1 MSGSSNSGHAPP
13 DGRRRRL
20 LLAGAAAIGSAA
32 SPGAARGEGGSRTTD
47 PVDGDAQNAR
57 ANSASVA
64 ASVAAGIPAA
74 AAAGDGA
81 GTAPTCTARAPLP
94 PRFRLEYVAKA
105 SRGPLSLEG
114 ENELVFTTEGTRYT
128 LRSAT
133 RSVLFSAEQDSAGDM
148 VGAMLR
154 PHEYHERSPRRPP
167 RTTRIDWQAGRV
179 TFSANADGATATQPR
194 LQDRLSLLVSAGQQL
209 RLQQGTGAVEMAVA
223 GARHV
228 SLYRFELRG
237 IETLDLPIGR
247 VEAHRLERPIS
258 AAHDGIDVWIAP
270 ALCWL
275 PVKMR
280 FVDDRG
286 QVVQNQLRAA
296 RFD

>member
-1 MSGSSNSGHAPP
+1 MSGSSSSGHAPP
-13 DGRRRRL
+13 NGRRRRL
-20 LLAGAAAIGSAA
+20 LLAVAALIGGVATH
-32 SPGAARGEGGSRTTD
+32 GAARGQGAGRVTAPEGDATGAHTD
-47 PVDGDAQNAR
+47 PVSAMGGDAAG
-57 ANSASVA
+57 A
-64 ASVAAGIPAA
+64 AAA

-81 GTAPTCTARAPLP
+81 STAPTCTARAPLP
-94 PRFRLEYVAKA
+94 PRFKLEYVAKA
-105 SRGPLSLEG
+105 SRGALSLEG
-114 ENELVFTTEGTRYT
+114 ENELVFATTGTRYT

-133 RSVLFSAEQDSAGDM
+133 RSVLFSAEQDSAGER
-148 VGAMLR
+148 VGALLQ
-154 PHEYHERSPRRPP
+154 PHEYHERSPRRPL
-167 RTTRIDWQAGRV
+167 RTTRIDWQADRV
-179 TFSANADGATATQPR
+179 TFSANVDGGTATQPR
-194 LQDRLSLLVSAGQQL
+194 MQDRLSLLLSAGQQL
-209 RLQQGTGAVEMAVA
+209 RLQKGTGAVEFPVA

-237 IETLDLPIGR
+237 LEALELPIGR
-247 VEAHRLERPIS
+247 LEAHRLERPRD
-258 AAHDGIDVWIAP
+258 AEHDGIEVWVAP

>member
-1 MSGSSNSGHAPP
+1 MSGSSSSGHAPP
-13 DGRRRRL
+13 QRRRRRL
-20 LLAGAAAIGSAA
+20 LLAGAAWIGGAVTHGAAQGQGSSRAADPTGTDTPHPRADSAGAAPGVAAPIAA
-32 SPGAARGEGGSRTTD
+32 SAGA
-47 PVDGDAQNAR
+47 
-57 ANSASVA
+57 
-64 ASVAAGIPAA
+64 
-74 AAAGDGA
+74 
-81 GTAPTCTARAPLP
+81 APTCSARAPLP
-94 PRFRLEYVAKA
+94 PRFRLDYVAKA

-114 ENELVFTTEGTRYT
+114 ENELVFATEGTRYT

-133 RSVLFSAEQDSAGDM
+133 RSVLFSAEQDSAGDL
-148 VGAMLR
+148 VGALLR

-209 RLQQGTGAVEMAVA
+209 RLQQGSGAVEMPVA

-228 SLYRFELRG
+228 SVYRFELRG
-237 IETLDLPIGR
+237 IETLELPIGR
-247 VEAHRLERPIS
+247 LEAHRLERPIS
-258 AAHDGIDVWIAP
+258 AEHDGIEVWIAP